1 MLRATSAAPRFLDS
15 NGELFVERADLGAL
29 GIVEDREA
37 AGARR
42 VILGE
47 LRRRPD
53 IDHLVEE
60 VDLAHCGRIGELHC
74 GVLFAKVV
82 SNSLPPI
89 LPPAKRM
96 NAPSELVRLSQF
108 SHGGGC
114 GCKIAP
120 AVLSDILSQ
129 TPLRAMPA
137 ALLVGIESSDDAA
150 VYKLNETQAV
160 VATTDFFTPIVDD
173 PYDFGRIAA
182 TNAISDIYAM
192 GGRPIFAL
200 AIVGMPLD
208 KLPIEVIRK
217 IVAGGESICAAAG
230 IPIAGGHSIDTLEPI
245 YGLVALGLV
254 HPDRVKRN
262 DRARAGDALVLG
274 KPLGV
279 GILSAALKKG
289 TLSADGYAAMIA
301 TTTKLNTPGIRLAE
315 LAGVHALTDVTGFGL
330 AGHLLEICRGSKLGA
345 RVRFDDL
352 PLIAEAKRWVEQ
364 GISTG
369 ASGRNW
375 AGYGPEVQLPAGF
388 PKWKQDL
395 LTDPQTSGGLLV
407 ACAPGAVDEVIAEF
421 RRDGF
426 GEARRIGEMIAGAA
440 QLAIE

>member
-1 MLRATSAAPRFLDS
+1 
-15 NGELFVERADLGAL
+15 
-29 GIVEDREA
+29 
-37 AGARR
+37 
-42 VILGE
+42 
-47 LRRRPD
+47 
-53 IDHLVEE
+53 
-60 VDLAHCGRIGELHC
+60 
-74 GVLFAKVV
+74 
-82 SNSLPPI
+82 
-89 LPPAKRM
+89 M

-217 IVAGGESICAAAG
+217 IIAGGESICAAAG